1 MNNDNTDYVSNE
13 SGTLSRLFKLPQ
25 HGTTVRTELIAGM
38 TTFLTM
44 VYIVFVNP
52 QILGAAQMD
61 PKVVFVTTCLIAG
74 IGSIS
79 MGIFANLPVALAP
92 AMGLNAFFA
101 FVVVGAMGIS
111 WQTGMGAIFWG
122 AVGLFL
128 LTLFRIRYW
137 MISNIPLSLRIGITS
152 GIGLFIA
159 LMGLKN
165 TGVIVA
171 NKDTLVMI
179 GDLSSHGVLLG
190 ILGFFII
197 TVLSS
202 RHFHAAVLVSI
213 VVTSCCG
220 LFFGDV
226 HFSGVYSIPPDISG
240 VIGEVDLSGALTLEL
255 AGIIF
260 SFMLINLFD
269 SSGTL
274 IGVTDKAG
282 LIDGN
287 GKFPNMNKA
296 LYVDSVSSVAG
307 AFIGTSSVTA
317 YIESTSGVAVGGRTG
332 LTAVVVG
339 VMFLLVM
346 FFSPLVAMVPPYAT
360 AGALIFVGVLMT
372 SSLARVNWD
381 DFTESVPAFITTVM
395 MPFTFSITEGI
406 ALGFMS
412 YCIMKVCT
420 GRWRDLNL
428 CVVVV
433 AALFA
438 LKIILVISNWRGFP
452 DIMSSDYAGELMIWI
467 MLATLAVVFVVG
479 FRVLTSGARKAIRR
493 LSDRLNIDVIPVESM
508 VDQMGKSAGDEFLRY
523 LHRPDESHL
532 QNAAQVLLIW
542 QIVIVDGSEQNLLQW
557 HRILQKARLAAP
569 ITDAQVRLALGFL
582 RETEPEMQDIN
593 AFQMRYNAFFQPAE
607 GVHWLH

>member
-1 MNNDNTDYVSNE
+1 MIIITEPLLSFVLQKQGIKSPPMDKKMNNDNTDYVSNE
-13 SGTLSRLFKLPQ
+13 SGTLSRLFKLSQ

-74 IGSIS
+74 IGSIA
-79 MGIFANLPVALAP
+79 MGVFANLPVALAP

-240 VIGEVDLSGALTLEL
+240 VIGEVDLSGALSLEL

-282 LIDGN
+282 LIDSN

-346 FFSPLVAMVPPYAT
+346 FFSPLVAMVTPYAT

-433 AALFA
+433 ATLFA
-438 LKIILVISNWRGFP
+438 LKIILV
-452 DIMSSDYAGELMIWI
+452 D
-467 MLATLAVVFVVG
+467 
-479 FRVLTSGARKAIRR
+479 
-493 LSDRLNIDVIPVESM
+493 
-508 VDQMGKSAGDEFLRY
+508 
-523 LHRPDESHL
+523 
-532 QNAAQVLLIW
+532 
-542 QIVIVDGSEQNLLQW
+542 
-557 HRILQKARLAAP
+557 
-569 ITDAQVRLALGFL
+569 
-582 RETEPEMQDIN
+582 
-593 AFQMRYNAFFQPAE
+593 
-607 GVHWLH
+607 

>member
-1 MNNDNTDYVSNE
+1 MCNWNVIIITEPLLSFVLQKQGIKSPPMDKKMNNDNTDYVSNE

-25 HGTTVRTELIAGM
+25 YGTTVRTELIAGM

-74 IGSIS
+74 IGSIA

-282 LIDGN
+282 LIDSN

-381 DFTESVPAFITTVM
+381 NFTESVPAFITTVM

-438 LKIILVISNWRGFP
+438 LKIILV
-452 DIMSSDYAGELMIWI
+452 D
-467 MLATLAVVFVVG
+467 
-479 FRVLTSGARKAIRR
+479 
-493 LSDRLNIDVIPVESM
+493 
-508 VDQMGKSAGDEFLRY
+508 
-523 LHRPDESHL
+523 
-532 QNAAQVLLIW
+532 
-542 QIVIVDGSEQNLLQW
+542 
-557 HRILQKARLAAP
+557 
-569 ITDAQVRLALGFL
+569 
-582 RETEPEMQDIN
+582 
-593 AFQMRYNAFFQPAE
+593 
-607 GVHWLH
+607 

>member
-1 MNNDNTDYVSNE
+1 MIIITEPLLSFVLQKQGIKSPPMDKKMNNDNTDYVSNE

-44 VYIVFVNP
+44 VYIIFVNP

-74 IGSIS
+74 IGSIA

-122 AVGLFL
+122 AIGLFL

-226 HFSGVYSIPPDISG
+226 HFSGIYSIPPDISG

-282 LIDGN
+282 LIDSN

-438 LKIILVISNWRGFP
+438 LKIILV
-452 DIMSSDYAGELMIWI
+452 D
-467 MLATLAVVFVVG
+467 
-479 FRVLTSGARKAIRR
+479 
-493 LSDRLNIDVIPVESM
+493 
-508 VDQMGKSAGDEFLRY
+508 
-523 LHRPDESHL
+523 
-532 QNAAQVLLIW
+532 
-542 QIVIVDGSEQNLLQW
+542 
-557 HRILQKARLAAP
+557 
-569 ITDAQVRLALGFL
+569 
-582 RETEPEMQDIN
+582 
-593 AFQMRYNAFFQPAE
+593 
-607 GVHWLH
+607 

>member
-1 MNNDNTDYVSNE
+1 VIIITEPLLSFVLQKQGIKSPPMDKKMNNDNTDYLSNE

-74 IGSIS
+74 IGSIA

-122 AVGLFL
+122 AIGLFL

-282 LIDGN
+282 LIDSN

-438 LKIILVISNWRGFP
+438 LKIILV
-452 DIMSSDYAGELMIWI
+452 D
-467 MLATLAVVFVVG
+467 
-479 FRVLTSGARKAIRR
+479 
-493 LSDRLNIDVIPVESM
+493 
-508 VDQMGKSAGDEFLRY
+508 
-523 LHRPDESHL
+523 
-532 QNAAQVLLIW
+532 
-542 QIVIVDGSEQNLLQW
+542 
-557 HRILQKARLAAP
+557 
-569 ITDAQVRLALGFL
+569 
-582 RETEPEMQDIN
+582 
-593 AFQMRYNAFFQPAE
+593 
-607 GVHWLH
+607 

>member
-1 MNNDNTDYVSNE
+1 MVIITEPLLSFVLQKQGIKSPPMDKKMNNDNTDYVSNE

-74 IGSIS
+74 IGSIA

-282 LIDGN
+282 LIDSN

-438 LKIILVISNWRGFP
+438 LKIILV
-452 DIMSSDYAGELMIWI
+452 D
-467 MLATLAVVFVVG
+467 
-479 FRVLTSGARKAIRR
+479 
-493 LSDRLNIDVIPVESM
+493 
-508 VDQMGKSAGDEFLRY
+508 
-523 LHRPDESHL
+523 
-532 QNAAQVLLIW
+532 
-542 QIVIVDGSEQNLLQW
+542 
-557 HRILQKARLAAP
+557 
-569 ITDAQVRLALGFL
+569 
-582 RETEPEMQDIN
+582 
-593 AFQMRYNAFFQPAE
+593 
-607 GVHWLH
+607 

>member
-1 MNNDNTDYVSNE
+1 MIIITEPLLSFVLQKQGIKSPPMDKKMNNDNTDYMSNE

-74 IGSIS
+74 IGSIA

-111 WQTGMGAIFWG
+111 WQTGIGAIFWG

-438 LKIILVISNWRGFP
+438 LKIILV
-452 DIMSSDYAGELMIWI
+452 D
-467 MLATLAVVFVVG
+467 
-479 FRVLTSGARKAIRR
+479 
-493 LSDRLNIDVIPVESM
+493 
-508 VDQMGKSAGDEFLRY
+508 
-523 LHRPDESHL
+523 
-532 QNAAQVLLIW
+532 
-542 QIVIVDGSEQNLLQW
+542 
-557 HRILQKARLAAP
+557 
-569 ITDAQVRLALGFL
+569 
-582 RETEPEMQDIN
+582 
-593 AFQMRYNAFFQPAE
+593 
-607 GVHWLH
+607 

>member
-1 MNNDNTDYVSNE
+1 MCNRNVIIITEPLLSFVLQKQGIKSPPMDKKMNNDNTDYVSNE

-74 IGSIS
+74 IGSIA

-240 VIGEVDLSGALTLEL
+240 VIGEVDLSGALSLEL

-282 LIDGN
+282 LIDSN

-438 LKIILVISNWRGFP
+438 LKIILV
-452 DIMSSDYAGELMIWI
+452 D
-467 MLATLAVVFVVG
+467 
-479 FRVLTSGARKAIRR
+479 
-493 LSDRLNIDVIPVESM
+493 
-508 VDQMGKSAGDEFLRY
+508 
-523 LHRPDESHL
+523 
-532 QNAAQVLLIW
+532 
-542 QIVIVDGSEQNLLQW
+542 
-557 HRILQKARLAAP
+557 
-569 ITDAQVRLALGFL
+569 
-582 RETEPEMQDIN
+582 
-593 AFQMRYNAFFQPAE
+593 
-607 GVHWLH
+607 